1 MKAWVSP
8 KEIPRGTAVA
18 VPVRVPQRMFPS
30 AARRNR
36 FEIVDDR
43 PSNVKDD
50 KMYCLMLTLLALCG
64 AGVLICVLVAGIIYA
79 SQTGG
84 GSGGD

>member
-1 MKAWVSP
+1 MKAWIP
-8 KEIPRGTAVA
+8 LKEVPQNTAVA
-18 VPVRVPQRMFPS
+18 VPERVPQRMFPS

-36 FEIVDDR
+36 FEIVDNR

-64 AGVLICVLVAGIIYA
+64 AGVLVCVLVAGIIYA

-84 GSGGD
+84 G